1 MGIVMTAFSV
11 STVAGVPLGLFL
23 AAHFSWHAPFFAIA
37 AMVALLALGAGL
49 TLPTLADHL
58 HAGPRRSGLTPIVQV
73 LGNAH
78 HRLAFMFSG
87 LLMFA
92 GFTVIPYITIY
103 LRTNVGWPA
112 ERVPL
117 VYLCGGVVTLV
128 TARLV
133 GNLTDRVGK
142 VRVFRWVA
150 VLVTL
155 PMMAMTLTAGL
166 PQWAVLGVSTAFFVC
181 MSGRMIPGMALITAA
196 ANPQLRGTF
205 MALNSATQSAAMGA
219 AALVGGQIISRDAHQ
234 LVQHYWVAAL
244 IGSVASLMTVWL
256 AGKLKLH
263 GAPA

>member
-1 MGIVMTAFSV
+1 MR
-11 STVAGVPLGLFL
+11 
-23 AAHFSWHAPFFAIA
+23 
-37 AMVALLALGAGL
+37 GA
-49 TLPTLADHL
+49 
-58 HAGPRRSGLTPIVQV
+58 VK
-73 LGNAH
+73 
-78 HRLAFMFSG
+78 
-87 LLMFA
+87 
-92 GFTVIPYITIY
+92 IY

-128 TARLV
+128 TAQLV

-142 VRVFRWVA
+142 VRVFRWMA

-181 MSGRMIPGMALITAA
+181 MSGRMIPG
-196 ANPQLRGTF
+196 